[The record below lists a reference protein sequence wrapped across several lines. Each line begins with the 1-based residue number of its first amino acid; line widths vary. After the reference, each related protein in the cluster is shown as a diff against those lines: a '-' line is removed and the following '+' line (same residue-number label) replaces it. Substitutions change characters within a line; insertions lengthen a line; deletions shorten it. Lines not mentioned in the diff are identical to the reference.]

1 MENKKAVKNCLL
13 VATYALVLYF
23 LLTNYQSVFSL
34 ISRFLGIL
42 SPFLFGICLAFVLN
56 LFMRFLEEKPIAFL
70 ERKTKKKLGKF
81 KRPISIVLSF
91 LFLILVLT
99 ALILFV
105 IPQLTKSVKMLV
117 SSMPFYLNALEAF
130 INMTMAEWGI
140 DSIVLDQIAINW
152 GDIIQKVGTFIANT
166 IPHLLNITV
175 SITTSIFNMFMGI
188 IIAIYLL
195 ASKENLITN
204 VKRVLYAFLPR
215 KVCDKTVYVG
225 SKLNESLGNFISGQ
239 LIEACIIG
247 TLCFIGM
254 TIFQM
259 PYALLVSVIVSI
271 TALIPIFGAYIG
283 AFGGA
288 FIIVM
293 VKPISAIW
301 FLIFIVCLQQFEGSV
316 IYPRVVGGSIGLG
329 GLWVMFA
336 LIVAGSFFGLPG
348 MLIGIPVFAVLYSL
362 LSLSTR
368 KRLTKKGLIVHTA
381 GPATD
386 FIPQPETKEEHDK
399 QEGTQK

>member
-13 VATYALVLYF
+13 VVTYALVLYF
-23 LLTNYQSVFSL
+23 VLTNYRSVFSFL
-34 ISRFLGIL
+34 SKISRIL
-42 SPFLFGICLAFVLN
+42 NPFIIGICLAFVLN

-70 ERKTKKKLGKF
+70 EKKTKKPLKKF
-81 KRPISIVLSF
+81 KRPLSITLSF
-91 LFLILVLT
+91 LFLILILT

-130 INMTMAEWGI
+130 IDMTMTEWGI
-140 DSIVLDQIAINW
+140 NSSVLDQVAINW
-152 GDIIQKVGTFIANT
+152 GDILQKVGTFIANT

-195 ASKENLITN
+195 ASKETLITN
-204 VKRVLYAFLPR
+204 IKRVLYAFLPR
-215 KVCDKTVYVG
+215 KACDKAVYVG

-239 LIEACIIG
+239 LTEACIIG
-247 TLCFIGM
+247 TLCFLGM
-254 TIFQM
+254 TIFKM
-259 PYALLVSVIVSI
+259 PYALLVSVIVAI

-283 AFGGA
+283 AFCGA

-316 IYPRVVGGSIGLG
+316 IYPRVVGNSIGLG

-336 LIVAGSFFGLPG
+336 LIIAGSFFGLPG

-368 KRLTKKGLIVHTA
+368 KRLIKRGLVVHTA

-386 FIPQPETKEEHDK
+386 FSPKPETKEEHDK
-399 QEGTQK
+399 QGD